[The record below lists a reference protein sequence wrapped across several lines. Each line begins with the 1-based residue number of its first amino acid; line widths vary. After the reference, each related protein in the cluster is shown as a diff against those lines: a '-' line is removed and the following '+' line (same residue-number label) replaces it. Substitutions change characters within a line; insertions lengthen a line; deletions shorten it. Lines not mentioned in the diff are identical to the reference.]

1 MLLSR
6 SRFLASWISP
16 IGNVFQDER
25 LNNENYM
32 EEMQCKSDQ
41 IQQKNIENLVL
52 NLYTSP
58 FPVLIRPGWVS

>member
-6 SRFLASWISP
+6 SRFLASWISQ
-16 IGNVFQDER
+16 IGNVFQDDR
-25 LNNENYM
+25 LYNETYM
-32 EEMQCKSDQ
+32 EEIQCDQ